1 MAINIYCEFIYIIL
15 DYHSI
20 LEKKEKQFEICI
32 PILIIILGSVDLG
45 KAVIASDD
53 KAIKSATGA
62 LVKRFIAGI
71 VIFLLPSIVTAVFN
85 MLSGWNAI
93 KSDATNCASCI
104 SNPSGSCKGWAND
117 VDAKTSNGTSL
128 GTN

>member
-1 MAINIYCEFIYIIL
+1 MLFLEDTFCMDTANIWYFIGRLVTIL
-15 DYHSI
+15 
-20 LEKKEKQFEICI
+20 KICI

-62 LVKRFIAGI
+62 LVKRFVAGI